1 MVNSKIAARLILRQ
15 NSVYWCSRY
24 RQMPCACG
32 ERWSRNLC
40 RGEKW
45 QILFSV
51 MADLPFWPQTTLSA
65 LILPSSGSSTLSL
78 PALLS
83 LLPFKGY
90 KAIIVNDNHQ
100 ARSDW
105 PQRKDWVGHSPT
117 SELTVH
123 IALDLCFETCIWA
136 HSDQSPFPQVFSRGK
151 PKGGNLLI
159 FWSLNI
165 IELGSDLWV
174 LVSLTYSLS

>member
-1 MVNSKIAARLILRQ
+1 MFPLSSNALRLRGTLVSQQKNDKYYFQWWPTYLSDHKLPWAPWPRPHQ
-15 NSVYWCSRY
+15 VAP
-24 RQMPCACG
+24 PCRCQH
-32 ERWSRNLC
+32 C
-40 RGEKW
+40 CHCC
-45 QILFSV
+45 
-51 MADLPFWPQTTLSA
+51 P
-65 LILPSSGSSTLSL
+65 
-78 PALLS
+78 
-83 LLPFKGY
+83 Y

-123 IALDLCFETCIWA
+123 IALDLCFETCIWS